1 MVFDDTPQPETFK
14 SWIARRSRIEPEV
27 AAKYAELRRMRR
39 LAGGLLVGMTLAFV
53 IATLGRPYSPAFDYL
68 RAFAEASMV
77 GACADWFAVVAL
89 FRRPFGLPI
98 PHTGIVPRN
107 KERIGAALGRFISSN
122 FLSPAVL
129 ARRLDGIDSAGF
141 CARWLSDPGN
151 ARRIAEQASR
161 FLPEAFDAL
170 PKEGMADGFARLV
183 LSALRAL
190 PAAPV
195 ASQLLAL
202 VWARGE
208 TQALLDHGVEYAQSL
223 LARNK
228 EVLRAKVTQ
237 KSSRFIPKWVDAMM
251 AERAIDG
258 VEKLLHEMRRPDH
271 PWRQEVK
278 ATIEQFIDDL
288 AENPEF
294 RQRGESLKRDI
305 LDNPTFVRQI
315 HDACQ
320 ALRTHAETRLLASEA
335 EMARAIEAALAALGR
350 WLVEDQA
357 FAEKLNRWSR
367 RAVLRAVSPRRD
379 EIGGY
384 IASVVANWDAST
396 LVNRLELQVGKDL
409 QYIRINGAIVGGLV
423 GEAIFVASKLL
434 P

>member
-1 MVFDDTPQPETFK
+1 MVFDGAPQPETFK
-14 SWIARRSRIEPEV
+14 SWIARRSRLEPDV

-53 IATLGRPYSPAFDYL
+53 IATLGRAYWPAFDYL

-77 GACADWFAVVAL
+77 GACADWFAVAAL

-122 FLSPAVL
+122 FLSPTVL
-129 ARRLDGIDSAGF
+129 ARRLDGINSAGF
-141 CARWLSDPGN
+141 CARWLSDSGH
-151 ARRIAEQASR
+151 ARKIAEQASR
-161 FLPEAFDAL
+161 FLPEALDAL
-170 PKEGMADGFARLV
+170 PKEGMADAFARAV
-183 LSALRAL
+183 SSALYAV
-190 PAAPV
+190 PASPV

-202 VWARGE
+202 LWARGE
-208 TQALLDHGVEYAQSL
+208 TQALLDRLVEHAELL

-228 EVLRAKVTQ
+228 DVLRAKVTQ
-237 KSSRFIPKWVDAMM
+237 KSSRLIPKWVDSMM
-251 AERAIDG
+251 ADRVIDG
-258 VEKLLHEMRRPDH
+258 VENMLADMRRPDH
-271 PWRQEVK
+271 PWRLEVK
-278 ATIEQFIDDL
+278 AMLEQFIRDL
-288 AENPEF
+288 AENPDF
-294 RQRGESLKRDI
+294 RQRGEALKRDI
-305 LDNPTFVRQI
+305 LENPTFVRQI

-320 ALRTHAETRLLASEA
+320 ALRTYAEASLLAREA
-335 EMARAIEAALAALGR
+335 VMAGAIEAALAALGR
-350 WLVEDQA
+350 WLVEDPA
-357 FAEKLNRWSR
+357 LAEKLNRWSR